1 MRRLLLSVLVA
12 LSLAMPLA
20 AAVPGTVWAQTRNQV
35 VPPTPETR
43 AAPAPADLN
52 AIPLENWAAIGVGAV
67 LGAVVID
74 AIGGGTL
81 ATVGGVIIGGLFG
94 SWYYEK
100 HYWPF

>member
-43 AAPAPADLN
+43 AAPAPATRPRRTSRKARDEEIGREIAFLLSQSQ
-52 AIPLENWAAIGVGAV
+52 PLAKIGRAHV
-67 LGAVVID
+67 
-74 AIGGGTL
+74 
-81 ATVGGVIIGGLFG
+81 
-94 SWYYEK
+94 
-100 HYWPF
+100 